1 MFLVLKQKFKS
12 IIFIYL
18 LRFQEL
24 KSKFFK
30 SLKTKNLIKKINQSN
45 KNLRTKNLNEI
56 KLRNFNRSNKILRT
70 KNKILKKIKY

>member
-1 MFLVLKQKFKS
+1 MFLVPKQKFKS

-30 SLKTKNLIKKINQSN
+30 SLKTKNLNRKI
-45 KNLRTKNLNEI
+45 
-56 KLRNFNRSNKILRT
+56 
-70 KNKILKKIKY
+70 